1 MLRLLVLLAALFLP
15 AALAAAQPE
24 APANNKYMQY
34 RREKAWVVTSRYFV
48 YPDGRPRA
56 GQPTTGMIFQ
66 GGPFENL
73 EIAVPVVFETANAR
87 SDAGNTQ
94 FPYWELR
101 FTSEIGALASAQRT
115 RVPGTQAWYMLIRT
129 NRAIT
134 TNQFQITGEHLMYCY
149 ETQFNQS
156 AAWDLPWPDAW
167 PAEAAAW
174 LARDP
179 SYDLPAAD
187 GSDPVQALID
197 RWTGG
202 NDPKQIPPVQLAKF
216 MTGNVLDHVRSNGT
230 NSEQPFGRPRNILR
244 DGRGSQVRLT
254 GRAGEI
260 SLNLNG
266 LMGGFRIQNAADI
279 AINRVGSQHDLSIM
293 LVAVLRRVGIPARI
307 VIGADKNESSLHNSV
322 KSWVEFAMV
331 APDVAGVIWVP
342 VDVRELKGS
351 GRSARNWQQDW
362 KNFGTSDLLRDVVPI
377 AHHFHPPA
385 NFHSYNFPALYGIRF
400 DAPLQQA
407 GAHGALFEVNSL
419 PSGGAQQRP

>member
-1 MLRLLVLLAALFLP
+1 MLRLLALIAALFLP
-15 AALAAAQPE
+15 AAVASAQPK
-24 APANNKYMQY
+24 APEDNRYMQY

-48 YPDGRPRA
+48 FPDGRPRS
-56 GQPTTGMIFQ
+56 GQPTSGMIFQ
-66 GGPFENL
+66 GGPFDNL
-73 EIAVPVVFETANAR
+73 EIAVPVVFETGNAR
-87 SDAGNTQ
+87 SDPANTD

-101 FTSEIGALASAQRT
+101 FNSPTGARASAERT
-115 RVPGTQAWYMLIRT
+115 RVPGTQAWYMLIKADRSI
-129 NRAIT
+129 A

-149 ETQFNQS
+149 ETRFDQR
-156 AAWDLPWPDAW
+156 AAWDLPWPDQW
-167 PAEAAAW
+167 PAEAAPW

-197 RWTGG
+197 TWTGG

-216 MTGNVLDHVRSNGT
+216 MTGHVLDHVRSSGT
-230 NSEQPFGRPRNILR
+230 NAEMPFGRPRNIMR
-244 DGRGSQVRLT
+244 DGRGSQTRV
-254 GRAGEI
+254 GRNNTEV

-266 LMGGFRIQNAADI
+266 LMGGFRVRNAAEI
-279 AINRVGSQHDLSIM
+279 AVNRAGSQHDLSVM
-293 LVAVLRRVGIPARI
+293 LVAVLRRVGIPARL
-307 VIGADKNESSLHNSV
+307 VIGADKNESSMHNST
-322 KSWVEFAMV
+322 KSWVEFALV
-331 APDVAGVIWVP
+331 APDVPGVIWIP

-400 DAPLQQA
+400 DGPLQHA

-419 PSGGAQQRP
+419 PSSGPQQRP